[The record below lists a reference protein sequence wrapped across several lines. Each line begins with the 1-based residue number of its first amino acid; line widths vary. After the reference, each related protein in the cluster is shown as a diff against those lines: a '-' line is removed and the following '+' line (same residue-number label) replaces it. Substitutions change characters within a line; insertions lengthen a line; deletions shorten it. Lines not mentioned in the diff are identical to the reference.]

1 MVEYLNID
9 QIIEKYGSNHFYIA
23 HFYDSPQKCDSPSSD
38 KKPYRA
44 CLKWASYE
52 LNPIITIVSANSEQK
67 TRNQYFKYI
76 VSDSLEELEKEYKF
90 KKQLWINK
98 RRAYLNS
105 ELQKLKEIENE
116 L

>member
-1 MVEYLNID
+1 MVEYLNTD

-23 HFYDSPQKCDSPSSD
+23 HFYESSERSDAPNTD
-38 KKPYRA
+38 KEPYRA

-52 LNPIITIVSANSEQK
+52 LNPIITICSIHGEQK
-67 TRNQYFKYI
+67 TRNGYFKYM

-105 ELQKLKEIENE
+105 ELKKLKEIENE